1 MKKYILFTALFFS
14 AMLFKAQSEDKEI
27 DLKELQINTA
37 PSAVLLGI
45 SPSELET
52 PKSKKALVLSIINSF
67 KENEGIPGS
76 YAFEVTPF
84 WLFTH
89 KDMTALKYAGITEDE
104 KQNIFNEARRF
115 SVSLGFARDLGIS
128 SDDDVKNP
136 AFAFSVRST
145 LIKIRTKKNKEDI
158 ITQNAKVVKA
168 LDNMLGGFLND
179 KEIQK
184 ERFRLAEKC
193 LKENNNDDGTCDRI
207 VEEKLNDFI
216 RENKDKYKDYKDN
229 NVDYYR
235 NIMEAPPLLALD
247 VAGGYSTFFSD
258 NTFSNN
264 NFGKLGFWMTLN
276 TGFDFTTEE
285 NPDVEKKLNFY
296 AIARY
301 MEDGTTLDENQQF
314 TRTRNFDV
322 GGKAEFI
329 YNRFSISGEW
339 IYRNNTTENTFRA
352 SGLLAYKVSDKV
364 YVNASFGKN
373 YGDKDNLITFLGLNW
388 GLDSKRQSVFV
399 EDKK

>member
-1 MKKYILFTALFFS
+1 MKKYTIFTAL
-14 AMLFKAQSEDKEI
+14 LFLPFLLKAQSKDKEI

-52 PKSKKALVLSIINSF
+52 PKSKKALVFSIINSF

-84 WLFTH
+84 WLAAS
-89 KDMTALKYAGITEDE
+89 KKMTALKYAGISEDST
-104 KQNIFNEARRF
+104 QNVFNEAKRF
-115 SVSLGFARDLGIS
+115 SVSLGFARDIGIS

-136 AFAFSVRST
+136 AFAFSIRST
-145 LIKIRTKKNKEDI
+145 LVKIRTKKNKEDI
-158 ITQNAKVVKA
+158 IAQNAKVVKV
-168 LDNMLGGFLND
+168 LENMLGGFLSD

-184 ERFRLAEKC
+184 ERLRLATKC
-193 LKENNNDDGTCDRI
+193 MDENNSDEETCDRI
-207 VEEKLNDFI
+207 VEEKLNEFI
-216 RENKDKYKDYKDN
+216 TKNKDNYKDN
-229 NVDYYR
+229 KGNNVNYYR
-235 NIMEAPPLLALD
+235 NIMESPPLLALD
-247 VAGGYSTFFSD
+247 IAGGYSTFFSD
-258 NTFSNN
+258 NKFSNN
-264 NFGKLGFWMTLN
+264 NFGKLGLWMTLN
-276 TGFDFTTEE
+276 TGFDFALEE

-296 AIARY
+296 GIARY
-301 MEDGTTLDENQQF
+301 LEDRTTLDENQQLI
-314 TRTRNFDV
+314 RTKNFDA

-339 IYRNNTTENTFRA
+339 IYRSNSVENTFRA
-352 SGLLAYKVSDKV
+352 TGLLAYKISDKI
-364 YVNASFGKN
+364 YINASFGKD

-388 GLDSKRQSVFV
+388 GLDSARKSVFI

>member
-1 MKKYILFTALFFS
+1 MKKYILFTAVFLS
-14 AMLFKAQSEDKEI
+14 ITLCKAQNEDKEI

-52 PKSKKALVLSIINSF
+52 PKSKKALVFSIINSF

-84 WLFTH
+84 WLFTPQN
-89 KDMTALKYAGITEDE
+89 MTALKYAGIKEDHT
-104 KQNIFNEARRF
+104 QNIFSEARKF

-128 SDDDVKNP
+128 SNDDVKNP

-145 LIKIRTKKNKEDI
+145 LIKIRTRKNKEEI
-158 ITQNAKVVKA
+158 IEQNAKVVKA
-168 LDNMLGGFLND
+168 LDNMLGGFLSD

-193 LKENNNDDGTCDRI
+193 MDENNNDEGTCDRI

-216 RENKDKYKDYKDN
+216 RENKDKYKDYQDN

-247 VAGGYSTFFSD
+247 LAGGYSTFFTD
-258 NTFSNN
+258 KTFSNN

-285 NPDVEKKLNFY
+285 KPDVEKKLNFY
-296 AIARY
+296 AITRY
-301 MEDGTTLDENQQF
+301 LEDGTTLDENQEF
-314 TRTRNFDV
+314 MRTRNFDV
-322 GGKAEFI
+322 GGKAEVI

-339 IYRNNTTENTFRA
+339 IYRSNSVENTFRA

-388 GLDSKRQSVFV
+388 GLDSARKSVFV
-399 EDKK
+399 EADK

>member
-1 MKKYILFTALFFS
+1 MKKYTVFAAIFLSTVLF
-14 AMLFKAQSEDKEI
+14 AQSEDKEI

-84 WLFTH
+84 WLVSH
-89 KDMTALKYAGITEDE
+89 KEMTALKYAGIKEDE
-104 KQNIFNEARRF
+104 KQNIFNEARKF
-115 SVSLGFARDLGIS
+115 SVSLGFARDLAIS
-128 SDDDVKNP
+128 SDHEVKNP
-136 AFAFSVRST
+136 VFAFSVRST

-158 ITQNAKVVKA
+158 IAQNAKVVKA
-168 LDNMLGGFLND
+168 LDNMLGGFLSD

-184 ERFRLAEKC
+184 ERFRLAGKC
-193 LKENNNDDGTCDRI
+193 MEENNNDEGTCDRI

-216 RENKDKYKDYKDN
+216 KQNKDKYKDYKDD

-264 NFGKLGFWMTLN
+264 NCGKLGFWATLN
-276 TGFDFTTEE
+276 TGFDFTTEDK
-285 NPDVEKKLNFY
+285 PDIKKN
-296 AIARY
+296 
-301 MEDGTTLDENQQF
+301 
-314 TRTRNFDV
+314 
-322 GGKAEFI
+322 
-329 YNRFSISGEW
+329 SISMELQDTWKTAPRWMKINSLQERKTLMSAGKQ
-339 IYRNNTTENTFRA
+339 NSSTTG
-352 SGLLAYKVSDKV
+352 SPYP
-364 YVNASFGKN
+364 VNGFTEA
-373 YGDKDNLITFLGLNW
+373 T
-388 GLDSKRQSVFV
+388 V
-399 EDKK
+399 